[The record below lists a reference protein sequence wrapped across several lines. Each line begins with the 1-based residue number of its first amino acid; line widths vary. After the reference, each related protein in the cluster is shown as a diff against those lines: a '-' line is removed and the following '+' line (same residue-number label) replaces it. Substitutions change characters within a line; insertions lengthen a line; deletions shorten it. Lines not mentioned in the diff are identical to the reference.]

1 MRVATWNVNSVRL
14 RLDLLARAA
23 RVLDPDVV
31 CLQEIK
37 VETERFPAA
46 AVADIG
52 YPHQVVEGF
61 KGYNGVAILSRRP
74 LKPLR
79 PNPWCGRRDG
89 RHAAARLEGG
99 VEIHSLYVPA
109 GGDVPDRELNEQFA
123 HKLDFVAELA
133 DWCAERRPGRRI
145 WAGDFNIAPLET
157 DVWSHRQLLN
167 VVSHTPAE
175 VAGLERAMAAW
186 GWCDAVRA
194 HIPPE
199 ERLYT
204 WWSYRNRTWPGSDRG
219 RRLDHIWVTPRL
231 RPRLRGAQVLR
242 EARGWPNPSDH
253 VPVAVDIDV

>member
-1 MRVATWNVNSVRL
+1 VRVATWNVNSVRL

-109 GGDVPDRELNEQFA
+109 GGDVPDRELNEKFA

-133 DWCAERRPGRRI
+133 EWCAERRPGRRI

>member
-37 VETERFPAA
+37 VETEHFPGAA
-46 AVADIG
+46 LAKIG

-74 LKPLR
+74 LTPLR

-109 GGDVPDRELNEQFA
+109 GGDMPDREVNEKFA

-133 DWCAERRPGRRI
+133 QWCAERRPGRRI

-167 VVSHTPAE
+167 VVSHTPVE
-175 VAGLERAMAAW
+175 VAGLDRAMAAW

-253 VPVAVDIDV
+253 VPVAVDIDI

>member
-109 GGDVPDRELNEQFA
+109 GGDVPDRELNEKFA

-133 DWCAERRPGRRI
+133 EWCAERRPGRRI

-175 VAGLERAMAAW
+175 VSGLERAMAAW